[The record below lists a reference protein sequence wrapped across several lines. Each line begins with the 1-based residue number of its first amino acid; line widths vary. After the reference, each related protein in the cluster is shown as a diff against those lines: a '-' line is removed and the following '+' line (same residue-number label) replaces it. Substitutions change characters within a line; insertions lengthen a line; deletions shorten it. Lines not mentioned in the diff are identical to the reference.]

1 MNRAMQSKPATRRS
15 FAQIVVLAL
24 LASLVYVTAPFS
36 SNSVDSAQAADA
48 QSFCFDGINQGAYL
62 DVSPVNQGDFTFE
75 LWVKPDKIKT
85 SQYWAYLNGGL
96 LYQNNLGNFGFITVG
111 SAWDLGVRVTVDQWV
126 HFAVVRENTEIRYYL
141 DGQLVLQRTS
151 DGVSLNRDDG
161 LQLGGVD
168 SFLDG
173 DPSYHSGC
181 MAGVSYSTSP
191 NYTGE
196 SFVPKYPGELTPTAD
211 TVVLLNASGNSLT
224 NSVAGG
230 PALMNVGSP
239 TIPMDVGSLTYSSV
253 PSGVAQSFCFDG
265 TQAPYLTVPAAGK
278 DSFTIELWIKPTE
291 MVATR
296 NFVSLGNLN
305 DGGQLFYSDG
315 YPNIMWYT
323 GSTFSFIHE
332 PPINQWV
339 HLAIVRDAKTAT
351 TGDIHLYVNGQLDRS
366 VTNHTLKDFTATRLG
381 IGNSNIGSNFKGC
394 MAGVSY
400 STSANYTG
408 APFTP
413 KYPGE
418 LTTTA
423 DTVVLLNASDNSLR
437 NWVLGGPALTGAGS
451 LSFESAST
459 LVDGTYSCSGGGS
472 YTLTGT
478 TISAATDCAGAVILP
493 NGVTGIADGAF
504 MGASTLTS
512 IVLPPSLTSINQRSF
527 DGTTGLTSVTFPE
540 GLTKIGRYA
549 FAGSGLTSISLPST
563 LTSGSAVDVGAFSG
577 NLSLL
582 SATLSEGITSV
593 RDQLFFGA
601 TNLTTVTLPSTVTT
615 IGASAFKDTLLG
627 SITLPAGLTSIGT
640 SAFQSTPLGS
650 ITLPSG
656 LTNIGESAFQSTSL
670 ASITIPAT
678 VSTLGKRAFNETK
691 LLESLIFESPSALT
705 KILDN
710 TFQTTSILN
719 SVEIP
724 ASVTSIGSN
733 AFAYTG
739 ASSITFETGSQLQS
753 IGSFGFYTANNFQ
766 SVILPVTL
774 TSMGNNAFGSTDSL
788 KSVFYEGA
796 TAPAGFST
804 AFKNNT
810 QHIKDFIVLPT
821 ATGFPS
827 PGSSW
832 VNGTI
837 IKWKVNVAFDA
848 QGGDS
853 VATETSV
860 PVVNSPVTTKS
871 GYTFEGWFD
880 DPTAGDEIVFPYTP
894 SADITVYAHW
904 KVPSKTVTYSAGA
917 NGTGADQTDEKVP
930 DVTLALPSTATANN
944 YFTRT
949 GYTVSGWNTNA
960 DGSSGTSYALGASF
974 TGNSDITLYPEWTAA
989 TFGVIFEYNG
999 ATAGNTSASATYTTG
1014 STRITLPT
1022 PTKPGYTFNSWHT
1035 NPALDALSIVGVG
1048 GASYSPTTNLTI
1060 YAKWTAIARTVTY
1073 GTTNSTSGTAP
1084 SDATS
1089 YIIDQTVVVKANSGS
1104 LVRSGYSFDGWQ
1116 VGGVGAVYNAG
1127 ESVVVA
1133 EANIV
1138 FEPVWS
1144 AITYTYSYN
1153 LNGGSGD
1160 LSGAPTTWETGTA
1173 SITLPG
1179 TATGFAFTKTGY
1191 TFGGWS
1197 TTQGGSAEAYSF
1209 NNVGN
1214 LTLYAVW
1221 NIKPISY
1228 TFGQGVAS
1236 GATFT
1241 SWPADSSAN
1250 YGTSLTL
1257 PTPSPTTVTVN
1268 TKTYQFAGWTE
1279 STLAYEAG
1287 QGFILG
1293 DASPAFVAQWIELL
1307 DVTYVYSGGSPTDG
1321 EGDGDAAC
1329 VTSGLCTD
1337 PQTINLRAAPV
1348 RTGYTFAGW
1357 KVVDTDTSAE
1367 QTIAAGQAA
1376 TVTDSAY
1383 IFNAQWTA
1391 IQYSMTFNSL
1401 GGSLNP
1407 DPQAKT
1413 IGQLVT
1419 MPSPGTK
1426 TGYTFTGWTPDSGS
1440 TSYAV
1445 GSTVTTGTQA
1455 ISFSAQWTPN
1465 VYTVTYEWR
1474 GGVASGSPKT
1484 SDSFTFSASGTS
1496 LPTAAS
1502 SSYARDGFDFAG
1514 WSTSP
1519 DGSTSNFPIGDSY
1532 YTASDVVLYAIWD
1545 AGNFTLT
1552 YDGKGASAGSGSGA
1566 VANGSSIT
1574 LPTPVRANFT
1584 FLGWYDQATGG
1595 ILLGDGGDSYAPTS
1609 TRTLFAR
1616 WVQDSLYGVDEAQL
1630 QDAVTFTVNSNQD
1643 GTGGGLPVND
1653 SASGSTATIDI
1664 PNLSL
1669 PAGTLVKARYFKET
1683 DRQAGILDAEL
1694 GQSNDYLFSLLVSWS
1709 LGTGD
1714 AATVPTTAT
1723 GKPITVTLNNSA
1735 IKAGASVY
1743 QLIGTSVT
1751 DLGVAEVDGTIVVEL
1766 TTDPEIVVL
1775 ATKPAAPTN
1784 VTGVAGDGQ
1793 WVVSWTPGASGGATI
1808 TSYTATATPGG
1819 ASCTTS
1825 NTTCTV
1831 TGLTNG
1837 VSYTFTVTATNSVGT
1852 SDTSG
1857 ASAITSFTVTFNSN
1871 GGSSVAAGSFS
1882 IGGAVS
1888 APTEP
1893 TQSGFDFSGWS
1904 TDLDDDTTA
1913 VTFPYSPGVNAGV
1926 TLYALWTVSSSSSS
1940 GYIYETP
1947 TAPSLK
1953 PTAPVTPI
1961 TTPEG
1966 TVAGSSE
1973 QVSIAA
1979 DSPNE
1984 KLVATGSG
1992 WELKISTKNS
2002 TGQAQLVTQ
2011 ELKLEFQLASRA
2023 ELAGTG
2029 LQPNAKVSV
2038 WVFSEPTY
2046 VGEVSTNSQGAFDDS
2061 LLLPASILPG
2071 DHTLQVLST
2080 DPLGRVITLNI
2091 PITVKGKVTVGSFK
2105 GFLALY
2111 TKDLVGQKLSAKIA
2125 GRWLVQDPIANYKSY
2140 GYSRFVRKTGAGY
2153 KIYAH
2158 LYLNGVFLRT
2168 DVITTK

>member
-1 MNRAMQSKPATRRS
+1 MHRATFSKRASRRS
-15 FAQIVVLAL
+15 FAQILVLAL

-36 SNSVDSAQAADA
+36 SNSDDTAQAADA
-48 QSFCFDGINQGAYL
+48 QSFLL
-62 DVSPVNQGDFTFE
+62 D
-75 LWVKPDKIKT
+75 
-85 SQYWAYLNGGL
+85 GL
-96 LYQNNLGNFGFITVG
+96 LAPSVTIDPVGQDAAFTVEFWANPSALAENTRIIGLGSN
-111 SAWDLGVRVTVDQWV
+111 GVLYFKGGKYRWYHGGPGGEYVLNTSPTLDQWV
-126 HFAVVRENTEIRYYL
+126 HIAIVRDDPTTTMRIYVN
-141 DGQLVLQRTS
+141 GQLDTN
-151 DGVSLNRDDG
+151 VSNGANLNY
-161 LQLGGVD
+161 LGTHFGIGNW
-168 SFLDG
+168 SAGGPKFTG
-173 DPSYHSGC
+173 Y
-181 MAGVSYSTSP
+181 MAGVSYSTSAT
-191 NYTGE
+191 YTGA
-196 SFVPKYPGELTPTAD
+196 SFVPKYPGELTATAD

-224 NSVAGG
+224 NSVSGG
-230 PALMNVGSP
+230 PALM
-239 TIPMDVGSLTYSSV
+239 DAGSLTYSSV

-265 TQAPYLTVPAAGK
+265 TQTPYLTVPAAGK
-278 DSFTIELWIKPTE
+278 GSFTIELWIKPTE

-366 VTNHTLKDFTATRLG
+366 TTNHALKDFTATRLG

-437 NWVLGGPALTGAGS
+437 NWVLGGPALTGAES
-451 LSFESAST
+451 LTFESAST
-459 LVDGTYSCSGGGS
+459 LVDGTYSCPGGGS

-478 TISAATDCAGAVILP
+478 TISAATDCAGDVILP
-493 NGVTGIADGAF
+493 NGVTTIANDAF
-504 MGASTLTS
+504 SGASTLTS
-512 IVLPPSLTSINQRSF
+512 IALPPSLTLIGQRSF
-527 DGTTGLTSVTFPE
+527 LGTSGLTAIAFPE
-540 GLTKIGRYA
+540 GLTKISRYG
-549 FAGSGLTSISLPST
+549 FSGSGLTSISLP
-563 LTSGSAVDVGAFSG
+563 TS
-577 NLSLL
+577 
-582 SATLSEGITSV
+582 ITSV
-593 RDQLFFGA
+593 ETGAFRETLSLTSAILPEGMTLVADELFYGA
-601 TNLTTVTLPSTVTT
+601 TNLQTVTLPSTTTT
-615 IGASAFKDTLLG
+615 IGKNAFYGGSLL
-627 SITLPAGLTSIGT
+627 T
-640 SAFQSTPLGS
+640 S

-656 LTNIGESAFQSTSL
+656 LTSIGESAFQNTSL
-670 ASITIPAT
+670 GSITIPAT
-678 VSTLGKRAFNETK
+678 LTTLGKKAFSGTS
-691 LLESLIFESPSALT
+691 SLTSLVFESPSALT
-705 KILDN
+705 TIQDN
-710 TFQTTSILN
+710 TFHTTTSLT
-719 SVEIP
+719 SFEIP

-733 AFAYTG
+733 AFAYTR
-739 ASSITFETGSQLQS
+739 ASTITFETGSQLQS
-753 IGSFGFYTANNFQ
+753 IGGFGFYTAVNLQ

-774 TSMGNNAFGSTDSL
+774 TSMGNNAFGSTKSL
-788 KSVFYEGA
+788 KSVFYEGT
-796 TAPAGFST
+796 TAPAGFSA
-804 AFKNNT
+804 AFQNNNT
-810 QHIKDFIVLPT
+810 AIKDFIVLPT

-860 PVVNSPVTTKS
+860 PVVNSPVTTRA

-880 DPTAGDEIVFPYTP
+880 DPTAGDEIAFPYTP

-904 KVPSKTVTYSAGA
+904 KVKSATVTYSAGSF
-917 NGTGADQTDEKVP
+917 GTGSDQTEEKVP
-930 DVTLALPSTATANN
+930 GVALALPSTATANN

-999 ATAGNTSASATYTTG
+999 ATAGNSSASATYTTG
-1014 STRITLPT
+1014 STTITLPT

-1048 GASYSPTTNLTI
+1048 GASYSPTTSLTL

-1073 GTTNSTSGTAP
+1073 STTNSTSGTAP

-1116 VGGVGAVYNAG
+1116 VGGAGAVYNAG

-1133 EANIV
+1133 GANIV

-1160 LSGAPTTWETGTA
+1160 LSGAPTTWQTGTA

-1209 NNVGN
+1209 NNVGD

-1221 NIKPISY
+1221 NINTISY
-1228 TFGQGVAS
+1228 TFGKGVAS

-1241 SWPADSSAN
+1241 SWPTDSSAN

-1257 PTPSPTTVTVN
+1257 PTPVPATVTVAA
-1268 TKTYQFAGWTE
+1268 KTLQFAGWTE
-1279 STLAYEAG
+1279 SAVAYEAG
-1287 QGFILG
+1287 LGFILG

-1321 EGDGDAAC
+1321 AGDGDAEC

-1337 PQTINLRAAPV
+1337 SQTINLRAAPV

-1357 KVVDTDTSAE
+1357 KVVDTGTGVE

-1376 TVTDSAY
+1376 TVTSSAY
-1383 IFNAQWTA
+1383 VFYAQWTA
-1391 IQYSMTFNSL
+1391 VQYSITFNAL
-1401 GGSLNP
+1401 GGSS
-1407 DPQAKT
+1407 DPVAQSKT

-1419 MPSPGTK
+1419 MPTPGTK

-1484 SDSFTFSASGTS
+1484 SDSFTFSASGIS

-1502 SSYARDGFDFAG
+1502 SSYTRDGFDFAG

-1552 YDGKGASAGSGSGA
+1552 YDGKGASAGSGSGT

-1595 ILLGDGGDSYAPTS
+1595 SLLGDGGGAYAPTS

-1714 AATVPTTAT
+1714 SATVPNTAA

-1837 VSYTFTVTATNSVGT
+1837 VSYTFTVSATNSVGT

-1857 ASAITSFTVTFNSN
+1857 ASAITSFPVTFNSN

-1888 APTEP
+1888 APSEP

-1913 VTFPYSPGVNAGV
+1913 VTFPYSPGVNAAV

-1953 PTAPVTPI
+1953 PTAPGTPI

-1966 TVAGSSE
+1966 TVAGSSQ

-1992 WELKISTKNS
+1992 WELKISTRTS
-2002 TGQAQLVTQ
+2002 TGQAEFVTQ

-2046 VGEVSTNSQGAFDDS
+2046 VGEVSTDSQGAFDDS

-2080 DPLGRVITLNI
+2080 DSLGRVITLNI